1 MRKQVLA
8 CLLLGALGAQAQE
21 KFVVEGQ
28 LKNIPD
34 GTVFSLMK
42 REGNVGSMAA
52 TDTLRNGTFRFELT
66 TAGNGLERYDLMA
79 HDKTSFP
86 PMSLSLWVNP
96 GSRLLVQGENPYI
109 YSWKVESD
117 VKEQQFQQQLM
128 QASRKEW
135 EEFQRL
141 SMQEFEL
148 MRSAAQGGNKEQAR
162 AKVDS
167 LQQLTDKLSDQ
178 ITQHNIAL
186 MKQSPV
192 NAVWMDELYRMG
204 MSVKFSKDCPYKE
217 DVQQLYNR
225 LDAAQKETFEGK
237 SVYLALNPPTVVK
250 AGEEA
255 VDADMYDL
263 EGKVHHLAEFRGKY
277 VLLDF
282 WSRGCGPCMMSQPEL
297 KEISEMY
304 KDSLEVISL
313 SIENRKG
320 WEEASK
326 SHAMTW
332 NNWNDLEETN
342 GLYARYGVIGIP
354 HFVLI
359 SPEGKVIDSWSG
371 YGKGLLKLKVEGML
385 APKQPMR
392 IEWKDG
398 HKLVHHPRKKTE
410 KVDVLTIRQVELT
423 DSATVLRVHARY
435 IPNYWIR
442 LDKATFLMSDKGV
455 NYPLLRSEGFT
466 IDEQVFMPDSGE
478 MDFTLYFAPLPKDT
492 RWFDFSEG
500 EHVEGGYYIEGIRLT
515 E

>member
-28 LKNIPD
+28 LKHIPD

-79 HDKTSFP
+79 HDRTSFP

-162 AKVDS
+162 AKADS

-204 MSVKFSKDCPYKE
+204 MSVKFRKDCPYKE
-217 DVQQLYNR
+217 DVQQLYDR
-225 LDAAQKETFEGK
+225 LDATQKETSEGK

-255 VDADMYDL
+255 ADADMYDL
-263 EGKVHHLAEFRGKY
+263 EGKVHRLAEFRGKY

-282 WSRGCGPCMMSQPEL
+282 WSRGCGPCIMSQPEL
-297 KEISEMY
+297 KEISERY
-304 KDSLEVISL
+304 KDSLEVVSL

-500 EHVEGGYYIEGIRLT
+500 EHVEGGYHIEGIRLT

>member
-28 LKNIPD
+28 LKHIPD

-304 KDSLEVISL
+304 KDSLEVVSL

-326 SHAMTW
+326 AHAMTW

-342 GLYARYGVIGIP
+342 GLYARYGVRGIP

-359 SPEGKVIDSWSG
+359 SPEGKVVDSWSG
-371 YGKGLLKLKVEGML
+371 YGKWLLKLKVKGML

-455 NYPLLRSEGFT
+455 NYPLLRSEGFA

>member
-34 GTVFSLMK
+34 GTVFYLMK
-42 REGNVGSMAA
+42 QEGNVGSMAA
-52 TDTLRNGTFRFELT
+52 TDTLQNGTFRFELT
-66 TAGNGLERYDLMA
+66 TAGNELEGYGLMA
-79 HDKTSFP
+79 RDDTKFP
-86 PMSLSLWVNP
+86 PMLLELWVNP
-96 GSRLLVQGENPYI
+96 GSHLLIQGENPYI

-117 VKEQQFQQQLM
+117 VKEQQFQQQLI
-128 QASRKEW
+128 QASHKEW

-141 SMQEFEL
+141 TMQEFAL
-148 MRSAAQGGNKEQAR
+148 MRSAAQGGNKEQAH

-167 LQQLTDKLSDQ
+167 LQRLADKLSDQ
-178 ITQHNIAL
+178 ITRHNIAL

-192 NAVWMDELYRMG
+192 NAVWMGELHRMG
-204 MSVKFSKDCPYKE
+204 MSVKFRKDYPYKKE
-217 DVQQLYNR
+217 VQQLYNL
-225 LDAAQKETFEGK
+225 LDDAQKETSIGK

-250 AGEEA
+250 VGEEA
-255 VDADMYDL
+255 ADADMYDL
-263 EGKVHHLAEFRGKY
+263 EGKVHRLAEFRGKY
-277 VLLDF
+277 ILLDF
-282 WSRGCGPCMMSQPEL
+282 WSRGCGPCIMSQPEL

-313 SIENRKG
+313 SI
-320 WEEASK
+320 A
-326 SHAMTW
+326 
-332 NNWNDLEETN
+332 
-342 GLYARYGVIGIP
+342 
-354 HFVLI
+354 
-359 SPEGKVIDSWSG
+359 PEGKVVDSWSG
-371 YGKGLLKLKVEGML
+371 YAKGWLKLKIKGSM

-398 HKLVHHPRKKTE
+398 HKVVHHPRKKTE
-410 KVDVLTIRQVELT
+410 KMEVLTIRQVELT

-455 NYPLLRSEGFT
+455 NYPLLRSEGFA
-466 IDEQVFMPDSGE
+466 IGEQVFMPDSGE

>member
-28 LKNIPD
+28 LKHIPD

-141 SMQEFEL
+141 TMQEFEL
-148 MRSAAQGGNKEQAR
+148 MRSAAQGVNKEQAR
-162 AKVDS
+162 AKADS
-167 LQQLTDKLSDQ
+167 LQQLTEKLSDQ

-297 KEISEMY
+297 KEISERY
-304 KDSLEVISL
+304 KDSLEVVSL

-326 SHAMTW
+326 AHAMTW

-342 GLYARYGVIGIP
+342 GLYARYGVRGIP

-359 SPEGKVIDSWSG
+359 SPEGKVVDSWSG
-371 YGKGLLKLKVEGML
+371 YGKGLLKLKVKGML

-410 KVDVLTIRQVELT
+410 KMEVLTIRQVELT

-455 NYPLLRSEGFT
+455 NYPLLRSEGFA
-466 IDEQVFMPDSGE
+466 IGEQVFMPDSGE
-478 MDFTLYFAPLPKDT
+478 MDFALYFAPLPKDT

>member
-28 LKNIPD
+28 LKHIPD

-52 TDTLRNGTFRFELT
+52 TDTLQNGTFRFELT

-79 HDKTSFP
+79 HDRTSFP

-109 YSWKVESD
+109 YSWTVESD

-162 AKVDS
+162 AKADS
-167 LQQLTDKLSDQ
+167 LQQLTEKLSDQ

-204 MSVKFSKDCPYKE
+204 MSVKFRKDYPYKE
-217 DVQQLYNR
+217 DVQQLYDR

-237 SVYLALNPPTVVK
+237 SVYLALNPLTVVK

-304 KDSLEVISL
+304 KDSLEVVSL

-326 SHAMTW
+326 AHAMTW
-332 NNWNDLEETN
+332 NNWNDLEGTN
-342 GLYARYGVIGIP
+342 GLYARYGVRGIP

-359 SPEGKVIDSWSG
+359 SPEGKVVDSWSG

-455 NYPLLRSEGFT
+455 NYPLLRSEGFA